1 MGKIRRGG
9 YLFVTLIGD
18 HVPRHV
24 HIYRD
29 GKAVAKFDLD
39 RFECMTGSIDR
50 RLRRILQ
57 QLVTE
62 GKL

>member
-1 MGKIRRGG
+1 M
-9 YLFVTLIGD
+9 FVTLIGD

-39 RFECMTGSIDR
+39 RFECMTGSMDR